1 MKTNL
6 ENTLRAFGL
15 SAAILSTAAT
25 WGTTPETGY
34 VVDDRHNVFM
44 EKRALSW
51 KKEEPWFFGLFG
63 EDKTTIEDIRIT
75 DRVLVCPFPNE
86 PLWIT
91 GEDPAA
97 RTMLAYQLST
107 HAKDLADY
115 ALCLREVN
123 KITPEINDRG
133 ESLSLSDVLD
143 KQILWA
149 EQKAKEEQA
158 AAEKA
163 KAEDNKAHHQK
174 VETIGV
180 GSKGSGGSAV
190 ITYPPTGGSPTIKIS
205 NTCAPAYTPWV
216 KEQIEQIEKTSFNKK
231 TIEGLKEYLPKLKKE
246 GSFQGYSVKRVG
258 SVGFE
263 ECDTSNPEG
272 IESIVEKL
280 KEENL
285 EDAILVL
292 YGSADSLP
300 ATKCPSG
307 TNDDLSVHRA
317 GSIMVALE
325 REMVSKIYRTH
336 IDVIAGGDAENRRA
350 VDIYLLRMEPINNP
364 FE

>member
-1 MKTNL
+1 M
-6 ENTLRAFGL
+6 
-15 SAAILSTAAT
+15 
-25 WGTTPETGY
+25 
-34 VVDDRHNVFM
+34 
-44 EKRALSW
+44 
-51 KKEEPWFFGLFG
+51 
-63 EDKTTIEDIRIT
+63 
-75 DRVLVCPFPNE
+75 
-86 PLWIT
+86 
-91 GEDPAA
+91 
-97 RTMLAYQLST
+97 
-107 HAKDLADY
+107 
-115 ALCLREVN
+115 
-123 KITPEINDRG
+123 
-133 ESLSLSDVLD
+133 
-143 KQILWA
+143 
-149 EQKAKEEQA
+149 
-158 AAEKA
+158 
-163 KAEDNKAHHQK
+163 
-174 VETIGV
+174 
-180 GSKGSGGSAV
+180 
-190 ITYPPTGGSPTIKIS
+190 
-205 NTCAPAYTPWV
+205 
-216 KEQIEQIEKTSFNKK
+216 
-231 TIEGLKEYLPKLKKE
+231 
-246 GSFQGYSVKRVG
+246 G